1 MAAVA
6 DFLNHSPALYILLS
20 AIDNL
25 LAVAGC
31 AMFAKGL
38 LHLKLRGNP
47 LCYIMTAALCI
58 GYGAVIPGAV
68 NESLDLLLSAIG
80 MVYPFLCMLLLFRG
94 EGSLRSLLAPLGY
107 ILVDGIRYLV
117 VLFVFRFDYTGRD
130 NAVELL
136 VGLAVN
142 FLFFLSAYLFL
153 SIRTRR
159 KEGAPDVSKTGIIMF
174 SLIILSAAVLV
185 TSLLLVGSSRF
196 EVYRAEYLFILM
208 NIPVLLGTF
217 LFAVFRFRRIKMEAD
232 QYKRQLG
239 MQIRQF
245 EWMEKMVEDVRIFRH
260 DLPKKMRPLVA
271 MLEDERTE
279 EAKNLARH
287 LSDFSLQ
294 AGERFHTGN
303 YYLDTVLFC
312 EEQIAGREGV
322 ELDIPAN
329 AVFPKDG
336 IAADDIYTIF
346 PNALD
351 NAIEACKSCDGN
363 RKVEFR
369 SRFNKQTVFVTIRN
383 PVKGNLKIRNGFP
396 VSEKTDKTVH
406 GYGLRSIKKA
416 AAKYGKDNVSFF
428 VKDSV
433 FELRIF
439 LEYAGLK
446 KE

>member
-1 MAAVA
+1 MTAVT
-6 DFLNHSPALYILLS
+6 DFLNHSPVLFILLS

-38 LHLKLRGNP
+38 LHLKFRGNP
-47 LCYIMTAALCI
+47 LCYIMAAALCI
-58 GYGAVIPGAV
+58 GYGAVIPGTV
-68 NESLDLLLSAIG
+68 NESLDLLLSAVG

-94 EGSLRSLLAPLGY
+94 KGRLKSLLAPFGY
-107 ILVDGIRYLV
+107 ILVDGIRYLI
-117 VLFVFRFDYTGRD
+117 VLFVFRFDYTVRD
-130 NAVELL
+130 NAAELL
-136 VGLAVN
+136 VGLAVD
-142 FLFFLSAYLFL
+142 FLFFLSAYLVL

-159 KEGAPDVSKTGIIMF
+159 NGGDPDVSKTGVIMF

-185 TSLLLVGSSRF
+185 TSLLLVGSARF
-196 EVYRAEYLFILM
+196 EIYRAEFIFILL
-208 NIPVLLGTF
+208 NIPVLFGTL
-217 LFAVFRFRRIKMEAD
+217 LFAVLRLRSMKTEAD
-232 QYKRQLG
+232 QYKRQLQ

-260 DLPKKMRPLVA
+260 DLPKKMRPLVK

-279 EAKNLARH
+279 EAKALASH

-312 EEQIAGREGV
+312 EEQIAEREGV

-329 AVFPKDG
+329 TVFPKEG
-336 IAADDIYTIF
+336 ISADDIYTIF

-351 NAIEACKSCDGN
+351 NAIEACKDCDGEK
-363 RKVEFR
+363 KVEFR
-369 SRFNKQTVFVTIRN
+369 SRFDKQTVFVTIRN
-383 PVKGNLKIRNGFP
+383 PVKGEVKTKNGLP

-406 GYGLRSIKKA
+406 GYGFRSIKKA

-428 VKDSV
+428 VGGGR

-439 LEYAGLK
+439 LEYAGK
-446 KE
+446 K